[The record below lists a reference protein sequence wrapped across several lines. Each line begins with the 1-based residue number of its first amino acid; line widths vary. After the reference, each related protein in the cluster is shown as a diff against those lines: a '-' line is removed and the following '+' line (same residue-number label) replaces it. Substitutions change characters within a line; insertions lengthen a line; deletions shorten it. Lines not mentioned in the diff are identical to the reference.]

1 MAKLP
6 VYTTNANI
14 RVADRV
20 RVDTSGADAL
30 MRAGNNL
37 GNTMQEVA
45 VQWQET
51 QNAAET
57 LDGKNK
63 MVAEI
68 NDIMDEAE
76 NYNDYSSPKDL
87 QAKEKELS
95 ERLNRVV
102 PNIAGGFT
110 NDRNKEAFEM
120 NNKINEMQSN
130 EKLKAIFR
138 KKYIDNNAA
147 NLTISYERNKEAFIK
162 SGNTSYKESYLADL
176 ASSFKAGYI
185 SQQQKQAAALK
196 VKDWDFS
203 FASAQMM
210 NDPEGTL
217 KNISQ
222 YDLAADKK
230 QQLMTAAITQ
240 IKNKKMF
247 DGMEKLV
254 NEGTEGNRLYNK
266 FIDEGL
272 SLDEISEASI
282 SDNEKTALMKLAGYD
297 TAQFKQAQK
306 NAESITKQL
315 ELDEKIKETIK
326 ERRRGSSLKDGKDVQ
341 DLLDL
346 RQDVYDAVINYGLP
360 KDKASKYL
368 NNIVGAGLTEAKRI
382 VESKDASAAI
392 STPYAEGLIALDEKM
407 SSQGVSS
414 DRLRAGVHNLY
425 FEAMADQ
432 MSKAGDLTWSKLSD
446 KQRDD
451 IQRKSI
457 AYAMENVPNVVEAK
471 EAFNQYL
478 PPSARQDALD
488 AFMAQYDKSMSRE
501 DRNELTGQIITEKQR
516 EAQAVADMTISNAT
530 YKFTESD
537 QEFLASSNY
546 SPDEII
552 YTANLRGISVEEVLA
567 KLKVKGK

>member
-6 VYTTNANI
+6 VYINRANI
-14 RVADRV
+14 QVSRGV
-20 RVDTSGADAL
+20 RHDDSGARTL
-30 MRAGNNL
+30 MRAGANFGETL
-37 GNTMQEVA
+37 QDIA
-45 VQWQET
+45 VEWQKT

-63 MVAEI
+63 MVAEV
-68 NDIMDEAE
+68 NDILTEAE
-76 NYNDYSSPKDL
+76 DFTDYKSPKEL
-87 QAKEKELS
+87 QEKERELT
-95 ERLNRVV
+95 ERMGRVV
-102 PNIAGGFT
+102 PNIAQGFT
-110 NDRNKEAFEM
+110 NDRNREAFEQE
-120 NNKINEMQSN
+120 NKINEMQDV
-130 EKLKAIFR
+130 EKLKSIFR

-147 NLTISYERNKEAFIK
+147 NLTISYDRNKEAFIR
-162 SGNTSYKESYLADL
+162 SGNAAYKNSYLADL
-176 ASSFKAGYI
+176 ERSFKAGYI
-185 SQQQKQAAALK
+185 SEQQKQASALK
-196 VKDWDFS
+196 LKDWDFG

-210 NDPEGTL
+210 ADPEGTL
-217 KNISQ
+217 KNISN
-222 YDLAADKK
+222 YDLSPDKK
-230 QQLMTAAITQ
+230 QQLMSAAVTQ

-306 NAESITKQL
+306 SAESVTKQL

-326 ERRRGSSLKDGKDVQ
+326 ERRRGSSLKEGKDIQ

-346 RQDVYDAVINYGLP
+346 RQDVYDAVIEYGLP

-368 NNIVGAGLTEAKRI
+368 NNIVGAGLAEAKKI
-382 VESKDASAAI
+382 VDNKDASGAI
-392 STPYAEGLIALDEKM
+392 SNPYAEGLIAIDEKITA
-407 SSQGVSS
+407 QGVES

-432 MSKAGDLTWSKLSD
+432 MAKAGDMTWNELPEKT
-446 KQRDD
+446 RED

-478 PPSARQDALD
+478 PPSARKDALD

-501 DRNELTGQIITEKQR
+501 DKNNLTGQIITEKQR
-516 EAQAVADMTISNAT
+516 EAQSVADMTISNAT
-530 YKFTESD
+530 YKFTDSD
-537 QEFLASSNY
+537 QEFLASKNY
-546 SPDEII
+546 SPDEVV
-552 YTANLRGISVEEVLA
+552 YTANLRGVSVEEVLA
-567 KLKVKGK
+567 KLKGK

>member
-6 VYTTNANI
+6 VYINRANI
-14 RVADRV
+14 QVSRGV
-20 RVDTSGADAL
+20 RHDDSGARAL
-30 MRAGNNL
+30 MRAGANFGETL
-37 GNTMQEVA
+37 QDVA
-45 VQWQET
+45 VEWQRT

-63 MVAEI
+63 MVAEV
-68 NDIMDEAE
+68 NDILTEAE
-76 NYNDYSSPKDL
+76 DFTDYKSPREL
-87 QAKEKELS
+87 QEKERELT
-95 ERLNRVV
+95 ERMGRVV
-102 PNIAGGFT
+102 PNIAQGFT
-110 NDRNKEAFEM
+110 NDRNREVFEQE
-120 NNKINEMQSN
+120 NKISEMQDV
-130 EKLKAIFR
+130 EKLKSIFR

-147 NLTISYERNKEAFIK
+147 NLTISYDRNKEAFIR
-162 SGNTSYKESYLADL
+162 SGNAAYKNSYLADL
-176 ASSFKAGYI
+176 ERSFKAGYI
-185 SQQQKQAAALK
+185 SEQQKQASALK
-196 VKDWDFS
+196 LKKWDFG

-210 NDPEGTL
+210 ADPEGTL
-217 KNISQ
+217 KNISN
-222 YDLAADKK
+222 YDLSPDKK
-230 QQLMTAAITQ
+230 QQLMSAAVTQ

-306 NAESITKQL
+306 SAESVTKQL

-326 ERRRGSSLKDGKDVQ
+326 ERRRGSSLKEGKDIQ

-346 RQDVYDAVINYGLP
+346 RQDVYDAVIEYGLP

-368 NNIVGAGLTEAKRI
+368 NNIVGAGLAEAKKI
-382 VESKDASAAI
+382 VDNKDASGAI
-392 STPYAEGLIALDEKM
+392 SNPYAEGLIAIDEKITA
-407 SSQGVSS
+407 QGVES

-432 MSKAGDLTWSKLSD
+432 MAKAGDMTWNELPEKT
-446 KQRDD
+446 RED

-478 PPSARQDALD
+478 PPSARKDALD
-488 AFMAQYDKSMSRE
+488 AFMSLYDKTMSRE
-501 DRNELTGQIITEKQR
+501 DKNNLTGQIITEKQR
-516 EAQAVADMTISNAT
+516 EAQSVADMTISNAT
-530 YKFTESD
+530 YKFTDSD
-537 QEFLASSNY
+537 QEFLASKNY
-546 SPDEII
+546 SPDEVV
-552 YTANLRGISVEEVLA
+552 YTANLRGVSVEEVLA
-567 KLKVKGK
+567 KLKGK